1 MADKLKPRA
10 IQALKKIRTD
20 GAPYLTPSSPELI
33 VRMLETV
40 AQMFQVSLPED
51 EGLML
56 YTAILSELPEPL
68 LTKAV
73 TEVCKTHKFKT
84 MPLPSEFLDAV
95 KDEAWQW
102 RWLDQLLTKFIT
114 QLEAA

>member
-1 MADKLKPRA
+1 V
-10 IQALKKIRTD
+10 RTE
-20 GAPYLTPSSPELI
+20 ASEYLTPVDPAAV
-33 VRMLETV
+33 VRTLEAV
-40 AQMFQVSLPED
+40 AGMFQVTLPEE
-51 EGLML
+51 EGLMI

-68 LTKAV
+68 LKRAV
-73 TEVCKTHKFKT
+73 VEVCKTHKFKT

-102 RWLDQLLTKFIT
+102 RWLDQLLNKFIT